1 MSIHCVL
8 GALMLVLTF
17 DGQVHSGEIIGG
29 HQAVKHSRPYMVLL
43 VTHQPNHPTGYCG
56 GFLLNKK
63 FVMTAAHCQA
73 ESYDVLLGLHDFSNP
88 QGIQNVSVG
97 KRFPHP
103 EYDDKVL
110 TNDIMLLKLS
120 SKVKFNRKVKRI
132 LLTDKDDATPKS
144 CIVCGWGQTARN
156 NGYMSRILMEVNVT
170 LTAECAEHHAYCS
183 EGDAG
188 PGTGDSGG
196 PLFCNGKAYGVVSA
210 SIMHRDKPVY
220 KYTKIPDYRDWIN
233 ITMKQNSEP

>member
-8 GALMLVLTF
+8 VALMLVLTF

-43 VTHQPNHPTGYCG
+43 VKHQPNGLTEHCG
-56 GFLLNKK
+56 GFLLNED

-73 ESYDVLLGLHDFSNP
+73 ESYDVLLGLHDFFNRS
-88 QGIQNVSVG
+88 GIQNVSVA
-97 KRFPHP
+97 KPFLHP
-103 EYDDKVL
+103 KYDDKVF

-120 SKVKFNRKVKRI
+120 SKVKINHNVKPI
-132 LLTDKDDATPKS
+132 PLTDKDDATPKS

-196 PLFCNGKAYGVVSA
+196 PLVCDGKAYGLVSA
-210 SIMHRDKPVY
+210 SIMHKDKPVY
-220 KYTKIPDYRDWIN
+220 KYTKIPDCRHWIDE
-233 ITMKQNSEP
+233 IMKRNRKP